1 MKLTNCFVC
10 EKELPQRR
18 TKFCTDTCA
27 DFYESTRRKTRTFLK
42 LRSLLKPRICICCG
56 NTFQPKTD
64 RHTAC
69 NLVCRGKVVADR
81 EKIKRIKARE
91 VAGTCL
97 GEYGRNQKEFRL
109 PKYAP
114 PLKVNIAE
122 RLVDT
127 ATFTRADTKE
137 RVELE
142 AKVKE
147 FLANG
152 GKILK
157 YGAQPAVE
165 DEELVTKWD
174 ITEREE
180 ELELERYKDY
190 NANNGN

>member
-1 MKLTNCFVC
+1 M
-10 EKELPQRR
+10 Q
-18 TKFCTDTCA
+18 
-27 DFYESTRRKTRTFLK
+27 
-42 LRSLLKPRICICCG
+42 I
-56 NTFQPKTD
+56 
-64 RHTAC
+64 
-69 NLVCRGKVVADR
+69 
-81 EKIKRIKARE
+81 
-91 VAGTCL
+91 
-97 GEYGRNQKEFRL
+97 EFRL
-109 PKYAP
+109 LKYAP

-147 FLANG
+147 FLVNG

-157 YGAQPAVE
+157 YGAQPAIE
-165 DEELVTKWD
+165 DEDLVTKWD